1 MARTSKDWSQARPN
15 QLQPKA
21 TIVDSYNSSV
31 KLQGDHLWDWIRKRY
46 PSFYHELAI
55 RGRKILIGLNWKRVI
70 YDFNYFFIEVSEVYQ
85 CLCDG
90 QDGKFPAFHSISGS
104 DPKLAA
110 SLSVESTLNG
120 SINLDSA
127 ISEMSCSKEPEN
139 ITKSIKLTDTL
150 LYIYTSGTTG

>member
-1 MARTSKDWSQARPN
+1 MLF
-15 QLQPKA
+15 QL
-21 TIVDSYNSSV
+21 
-31 KLQGDHLWDWIRKRY
+31 
-46 PSFYHELAI
+46 
-55 RGRKILIGLNWKRVI
+55 
-70 YDFNYFFIEVSEVYQ
+70 FFIEVSEVYQ

-90 QDGKFPAFHSISGS
+90 QDGEFPAFHSISGS
-104 DPKLAA
+104 DPKPAA
-110 SLSVESTLNG
+110 SLSVGSTLNG

>member
-1 MARTSKDWSQARPN
+1 MARTSKDRSQACPN

-21 TIVDSYNSSV
+21 AVADSYNSSV
-31 KLQGDHLWDWIRKRY
+31 KLQGDHIWDWIGKRY
-46 PSFYHELAI
+46 PSFYHDVAI
-55 RGRKILIGLNWKRVI
+55 RGKIRFDWERSIC
-70 YDFNYFFIEVSEVYQ
+70 DFNYFFIEVSEVYQ
-85 CLCDG
+85 RLCDG

-104 DPKLAA
+104 DPKPAA
-110 SLSVESTLNG
+110 SLSVGSTLNG

-150 LYIYTSGTTG
+150 LYIYTSGTTGW

>member
-1 MARTSKDWSQARPN
+1 MARTSKDRSQAGPN
-15 QLQPKA
+15 QLQSKA
-21 TIVDSYNSSV
+21 AVVDSYNSSV
-31 KLQGDHLWDWIRKRY
+31 KLQGDHIWDWIRKRY
-46 PSFYHELAI
+46 PSFYHDSAI
-55 RGRKILIGLNWKRVI
+55 RGKIIGFNWKRHI
-70 YDFNYFFIEVSEVYQ
+70 CDFNYYFIEVSEVYQ

-104 DPKLAA
+104 DPKSTA

>member
-1 MARTSKDWSQARPN
+1 MLH
-15 QLQPKA
+15 QL
-21 TIVDSYNSSV
+21 
-31 KLQGDHLWDWIRKRY
+31 
-46 PSFYHELAI
+46 
-55 RGRKILIGLNWKRVI
+55 
-70 YDFNYFFIEVSEVYQ
+70 FFIEVSEVYQ

-104 DPKLAA
+104 DPKPAA
-110 SLSVESTLNG
+110 SLSVGSTLNG

-127 ISEMSCSKEPEN
+127 ISEMSCSKEPED